1 MHRIFL
7 TRVNKHK
14 TSYSESTIEYLTKVQ
29 LGVSQIYSGRLVVVA
44 APTCAGRL
52 IRLADSALFPPLPLS
67 LSSLGFDFPQ
77 KLSGLVNTNVNTIIT
92 SKPFLPYCRSFHT
105 ICLALTQT
113 VGYQQFA
120 FITLFMKK
128 LIVFSYLC

>member
-1 MHRIFL
+1 M
-7 TRVNKHK
+7 
-14 TSYSESTIEYLTKVQ
+14 
-29 LGVSQIYSGRLVVVA
+29 YSGRLVAGA

-92 SKPFLPYCRSFHT
+92 SKPFLPYCRSFYVY
-105 ICLALTQT
+105 IINI
-113 VGYQQFA
+113 YY
-120 FITLFMKK
+120 LFSLHIKSVSII
-128 LIVFSYLC
+128 LIYHIVFPEFKFVYFTILAWASARYFLPPPRTNPKNHEW